1 MADRPPRIHLDN
13 ADLTRGHPLVVLFRL
28 IRDERRR
35 VVMATASSIINKIFD
50 VMPEILIGIAL
61 DVVVRGEASFVAQLG
76 LSDPTDQLIAL
87 GIATF
92 LIWFGESLFEYI
104 YQVLWRGLAQ
114 DVQHRLRILCYN
126 HAQYLPTR
134 FFEEQRS
141 GNLVTILNDDINQL
155 ERFLDGGANTLIQTF
170 AAVILVG
177 TVFFIVSPLIA
188 VVAFLPVPAIIFGAF
203 WFQKRA
209 QTRYDTVRARAGQ
222 LGAKLTTNLQGL
234 ATIRAFGA
242 EERETEALSQ
252 ESVGYL
258 TANRAAIRISS
269 AFIPIIRMAILSGFL
284 ATFLIGGWMTLNGT
298 MEVGAYGLLV
308 FLTQRLLW
316 PMTGLAEVVDLYERA
331 MASTRRILSLLNEPI
346 AKDEGTHDV
355 AVDGRFA
362 LKNVAFRYETSNGGV
377 NGIDLDIPA
386 GHTVALVGPTGGGKS
401 TLIKLIG
408 RFLDPQSGS
417 IALDDVTLDRWTIKA
432 LRRSMAWVPQEVTL
446 FAGSVADN
454 IAYGRPDAS
463 RDEVIAAARLAEAD
477 SFISALPDGYDTSI
491 GEYGQKL
498 SGGQRQRIALARALL
513 LDPRILILDEATS
526 AVDNETEAA
535 IQRSLAKMRGQRT
548 VILVAHRLSTVVHAD
563 TIHVMEQGRLTQS
576 GTHAELIRQPGLYRT
591 LWSIQT
597 GEAPR
602 ESATVEDISKVAQS

>member
-1 MADRPPRIHLDN
+1 MHDEIDVRN
-13 ADLTRGHPLVVLFRL
+13 TDLTKGHPLVVLYRMV
-28 IRDERRR
+28 RDERRR
-35 VVMATASSIINKIFD
+35 VIAAVTSSVINKLFD

-76 LSDPTDQLIAL
+76 LTDPTDQLIAL

-92 LIWFGESLFEYI
+92 IIWFGESLFEYF

-126 HAQYLPTR
+126 HAQYLPAR
-134 FFEEQRS
+134 FYEEQRS
-141 GNLVTILNDDINQL
+141 GDLVAILNDDINQL
-155 ERFLDGGANTLIQTF
+155 ERFLDGGANTIIQTF
-170 AAVILVG
+170 AAVFFVG
-177 TVFFIVSPLIA
+177 AVFFIVSPLIA
-188 VVAFLPVPAIIFGAF
+188 VIAFLPVPAIIFGAF

-209 QTRYDTVRARAGQ
+209 QTRYDAVRARAGS

-242 EERETEALSQ
+242 EERETQALSD
-252 ESVGYL
+252 ESLAYV

-284 ATFLIGGWMTLNGT
+284 ATFLIGGWMTLNGQ

-331 MASTRRILSLLNEPI
+331 MASTRRILRLLNQPV
-346 AKDEGTHDV
+346 ADNGGTHDA
-355 AVDGRFA
+355 AVSGRLTLDRVTF
-362 LKNVAFRYETSNGGV
+362 KYETSAGGV
-377 NGIDLDIPA
+377 RGIDLDIPA

-401 TLIKLIG
+401 TLIKLLG
-408 RFLDPQSGS
+408 RFLDPQQGGV
-417 IALDDVTLDRWTIKA
+417 ALDGVPLEDWSARA

-454 IAYGRPDAS
+454 IAYGRPDTD
-463 RDEVIAAARLAEAD
+463 RDRVVAAARLAEAEH
-477 SFISALPDGYDTSI
+477 FILSLPDGYDTSI

-498 SGGQRQRIALARALL
+498 SGGQRQRLALARALL
-513 LDPRILILDEATS
+513 VDPKILILDEATS

-535 IQRSLAKMRGQRT
+535 IQRSLARMRGERT

-563 TIHVMEQGRLTQS
+563 RIHVMEDGRITQS
-576 GTHAELIRQPGLYRT
+576 GSHDDLVSSPGLYRT

-597 GEAPR
+597 GNAPDHAEATRSEPR
-602 ESATVEDISKVAQS
+602 DAAAP

>member
-1 MADRPPRIHLDN
+1 MANIDVART
-13 ADLTRGHPLVVLFRL
+13 DLTKGHPLVVLFRM
-28 IRDERRR
+28 IRDERAR
-35 VVMATASSIINKIFD
+35 VVWATVCSVVNKIFD

-61 DVVVRGEASFVAQLG
+61 DVVVRGEDSFVAQAG
-76 LSDPTDQLIAL
+76 LTDPSHQLIAL

-92 LIWFGESLFEYI
+92 LIWFGESVFEYL
-104 YQVLWRGLAQ
+104 YQILWRGLAQ
-114 DVQHRLRILCYN
+114 DVQHRLRVKCYD

-134 FFEEQRS
+134 YYEEQRS
-141 GNLVTILNDDINQL
+141 GNLVAILNDDINQL
-155 ERFLDGGANTLIQTF
+155 ERFLDGGANVMIQTF

-177 TVFFIVSPLIA
+177 AVFFIISPLIA
-188 VVAFLPVPAIIFGAF
+188 VIAFLPVPAIIFGAF

-209 QTRYDTVRARAGQ
+209 QTRYDAVRAQAGQ

-242 EERETEALSQ
+242 EARETEALSS
-252 ESVGYL
+252 ESTRYL
-258 TANRAAIRISS
+258 GANRAAIRISS

-284 ATFLIGGWMTLNGT
+284 ATFLIGGWLTLTGQ

-316 PMTGLAEVVDLYERA
+316 PMTRLAEVVDLYERA
-331 MASTRRILSLLNEPI
+331 MASTRRILGLLNEPV
-346 AKDEGTHDV
+346 AQDEGRHD
-355 AVDGRFA
+355 APVDGRFD
-362 LKNVAFRYETSNGGV
+362 LKGAAFKYATSDGGV
-377 NGIDLDIPA
+377 RGIDLTILA

-401 TLIKLIG
+401 TLIKLLG
-408 RFLDPQSGS
+408 RFLEPHSGA
-417 IALDDVTLDRWTIKA
+417 IALDGVALHDWSVAA

-446 FAGSVADN
+446 FAGTVGDN
-454 IAYGRPDAS
+454 IAYGRPDAT
-463 RDEVIAAARLAEAD
+463 REEIVAAARLAEAE
-477 SFISALPDGYDTSI
+477 SFILALPDGYDTSI

-513 LDPRILILDEATS
+513 IEPKILILDEATS

-535 IQRSLAKMRGQRT
+535 IQRSLAKMQGERT

-563 TIHVMEQGRLTQS
+563 RIHVMEGGRITQS
-576 GTHAELIRQPGLYRT
+576 GTHAELVARPGLYRT

-597 GEAPR
+597 GGAAEA
-602 ESATVEDISKVAQS
+602 EVEDVRVAASS

>member
-1 MADRPPRIHLDN
+1 MLHDVDLKN
-13 ADLTRGHPLVVLFRL
+13 TDLTRGHPLVILFRL
-28 IRDERRR
+28 IRSERIR
-35 VVMATASSIINKIFD
+35 VVWATAASIINKIFD

-61 DVVVRGEASFVAQLG
+61 DVVVRGEDSFVSQLG
-76 LSDPTDQLIAL
+76 LTDPTDQLIAL
-87 GIATF
+87 GIVTF

-104 YQVLWRGLAQ
+104 YQLLWRGLAQ
-114 DVQHRLRILCYN
+114 DMQHRLRVLCYH

-134 FFEEQRS
+134 FYEEQRS

-155 ERFLDGGANTLIQTF
+155 ERFLDSGANTLIQTF

-177 TVFFIVSPLIA
+177 AVFFIVSPLIA
-188 VVAFLPVPAIIFGAF
+188 VVAFMPVPAIIFGAF

-209 QTRYDTVRARAGQ
+209 QSRYDAVRGRAGA

-242 EERETEALSQ
+242 EERETKALAG
-252 ESVGYL
+252 ESTAYL
-258 TANRAAIRISS
+258 DANRAAIRISS

-316 PMTGLAEVVDLYERA
+316 PMTGLAEVVDHYERA
-331 MASTRRILSLLNEPI
+331 MASTRRILGLLDEPV
-346 AKDEGTHDV
+346 AEDKGTHAADV
-355 AVDGRFA
+355 AGRFDLTDVSFKYA
-362 LKNVAFRYETSNGGV
+362 TSDGGV
-377 NGIDLDIPA
+377 RGVHLAIPA

-401 TLIKLIG
+401 TLIKLLG
-408 RFLDPQSGS
+408 RFLSPQTGT
-417 IALDDVTLDRWTIKA
+417 IALDGVPLADWSVET
-432 LRRSMAWVPQEVTL
+432 LRRAMAWVPQEVTL
-446 FAGSVADN
+446 FAGSIADN

-463 RDEVIAAARLAEAD
+463 RDEIVAAARLAEAEP
-477 SFISALPDGYDTSI
+477 FIRDLPDGYDTAI

-513 LDPRILILDEATS
+513 LDPKILILDEATS

-535 IQRSLAKMRGQRT
+535 IQRSLARMKGQRT

-563 TIHVMEQGRLTQS
+563 RIHVMEKGRISQS
-576 GTHAELIRQPGLYRT
+576 GRHDELVLQPGLYRT

-597 GEAPR
+597 GTVPDEA
-602 ESATVEDISKVAQS
+602 EVQTLQQAASS